1 MLRSVLIFL
10 LMMLVATAAANPPAG
25 YPFLRFDEAMRQGRA
40 ENKLVFVY
48 FGRYGCAYCDKTNRE
63 AFADPVVRESYTG
76 NYVLAYVDAE
86 SGRRIRLPTGERITE
101 RELGRRYDAAVT
113 PIFSFM
119 VPDGT
124 DVLRLVGLQTRDNL
138 LAADRTIQ
146 EALTRPVQ
154 P

>member
-1 MLRSVLIFL
+1 M
-10 LMMLVATAAANPPAG
+10 P
-25 YPFLRFDEAMRQGRA
+25 
-40 ENKLVFVY
+40 
-48 FGRYGCAYCDKTNRE
+48 NR
-63 AFADPVVRESYTG
+63 
-76 NYVLAYVDAE
+76 
-86 SGRRIRLPTGERITE
+86 
-101 RELGRRYDAAVT
+101 GRRYDAAVT

-154 P
+154 Q